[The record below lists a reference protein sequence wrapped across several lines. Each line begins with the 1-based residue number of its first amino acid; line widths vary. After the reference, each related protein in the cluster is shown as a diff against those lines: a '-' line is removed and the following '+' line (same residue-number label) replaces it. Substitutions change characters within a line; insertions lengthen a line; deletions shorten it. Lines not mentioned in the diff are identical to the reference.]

1 MKKSNNIISDWL
13 DKYGD
18 PEIDKQV
25 EWEIEN
31 GIKSPLVDVSTQEMV
46 NFERSPQLSLYSKI
60 EYLIIMWSNDG
71 TKTAGTLTRQIMEL
85 LKNK

>member
-31 GIKSPLVDVSTQEMV
+31 GIKSPLVEASTQEMV

>member
-1 MKKSNNIISDWL
+1 MKKSNNNISDWL
-13 DKYGD
+13 NEHGD
-18 PEIDKQV
+18 PEINKQV

>member
-1 MKKSNNIISDWL
+1 MKKSNNNISDWL
-13 DKYGD
+13 NKHGD
-18 PEIDKQV
+18 PEINKQV

-31 GIKSPLVDVSTQEMV
+31 GIKSPLVEASTQEMV

>member
-1 MKKSNNIISDWL
+1 MKKRNNIISDWL
-13 DKYGD
+13 NKHGD

>member
-1 MKKSNNIISDWL
+1 MKKSNNNISDWL
-13 DKYGD
+13 NKHGD

>member
-1 MKKSNNIISDWL
+1 MKKSNNNISDWL
-13 DKYGD
+13 NKHGD

-46 NFERSPQLSLYSKI
+46 NFEHSPQLSLYSKI

>member
-46 NFERSPQLSLYSKI
+46 NFEHIPQLSLYSKI

>member
-1 MKKSNNIISDWL
+1 MKKSNNNISDWL
-13 DKYGD
+13 NEHGD
-18 PEIDKQV
+18 PEINKQV

-46 NFERSPQLSLYSKI
+46 NFEHSPQLSLYSKI